1 MKKKFVIGGICFLIG
16 AVAAFF
22 GVQYVLKT
30 GIFKVWGELKFK
42 EEMSVPEKVWGK
54 FSAEVGELK
63 FEKDVVVAYGARSQ
77 GFTESDVQPGEV
89 ACFGEDEADEEFR
102 NKCMVVFVNEVFV
115 PTADFYEP
123 QEAITE
129 TELQERFKAGKLTAI
144 EELTEKQKLLSVKY
158 RTYTESQGEAESYN
172 TYYYLD
178 DFSRGAMFEAV
189 GFLGEDRGDIENIAE
204 IVRGKQKTFPA
215 KSEVLTFAQTGVT
228 ALARGMNAKMAQV
241 GSGAYFAEPIAEYL
255 KKFDLTH
262 TSNESSFSAY
272 ASSSNICSDGR
283 FVETLTSIGLDV
295 VELTGNHNV
304 DCGAGDAIAT
314 YEKYQELGIKTV
326 GGGRNATEAEVPL
339 QLSQKGTSITMLAY
353 NQSTGGA
360 TTGDYPG
367 ANQYYEENA
376 RTRISEAKARGDFV
390 IVDVQFNECNFYDDV
405 NENTYCDRADSA
417 PGDQVG
423 LFRGLI
429 DMGADVVVGT
439 SAHQTQTYERYNN
452 GEIYYGLGNI
462 FFDQIWW
469 PGTTR
474 SLGLTH
480 YFWKGKLLQTRRFGT
495 IYDASYQTRLMNTEE
510 IEWFINRLNQAR

>member
-1 MKKKFVIGGICFLIG
+1 MMEIYMKKKFVIGGICFLIG

-30 GIFKVWGELKFK
+30 GVFKIPGKVLFADEILDSEAEKYRVALGE
-42 EEMSVPEKVWGK
+42 V
-54 FSAEVGELK
+54 EL
-63 FEKDVVVAYGARSQ
+63 EKDVVFSEFYGDYGSDAMVTDVLVPVADFDEPKESITAAEFEERLASGEGVRSVLKLDETAKLLAVDGEYYLETFTTGAKYKYLRVA
-77 GFTESDVQPGEV
+77 GENDEDVQKVVELVRPTLP
-89 ACFGEDEADEEFR
+89 EFPS
-102 NKCMVVFVNEVFV
+102 K
-115 PTADFYEP
+115 
-123 QEAITE
+123 E
-129 TELQERFKAGKLTAI
+129 TV
-144 EELTEKQKLLSVKY
+144 LSF
-158 RTYTESQGEAESYN
+158 T
-172 TYYYLD
+172 
-178 DFSRGAMFEAV
+178 
-189 GFLGEDRGDIENIAE
+189 
-204 IVRGKQKTFPA
+204 
-215 KSEVLTFAQTGVT
+215 QTGVT

-241 GSGAYFAEPIAEYL
+241 GNGAYFAEPIAEYL

-272 ASSSNICSDGR
+272 ASSSNICSDAR

-376 RTRISEAKARGDFV
+376 RTRINEAKARGDFV

-423 LFRGLI
+423 MFRGLI

-495 IYDASYQTRLMNTEE
+495 IYDVSYQTRLMNTEE